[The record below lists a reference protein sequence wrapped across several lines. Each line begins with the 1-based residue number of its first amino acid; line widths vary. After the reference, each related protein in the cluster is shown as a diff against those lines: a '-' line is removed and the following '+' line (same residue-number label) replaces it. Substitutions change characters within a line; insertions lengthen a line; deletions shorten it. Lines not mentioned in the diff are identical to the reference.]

1 MIHISEKDLETKKL
15 QNLLFPELKQNI
27 KLSQKL
33 PTLTYSDI
41 SNDNLDFDD
50 FLMIQEEKIRNNLVV
65 EEELFIEKKD
75 LSILYSVIDEV
86 AKIREF
92 KRQKKL
98 QNQQKLIKDK
108 EKKFNKIY
116 DKHYFPKNKRKK
128 AYEYF
133 VLNKKMY
140 PKNIKKSQIENYLND
155 ADQIETKEFIKNLKK
170 SFLEISK
177 DRNDIFIDDFSVK
190 KKIEIPFENLGQTFT
205 RYIEIV
211 YLQKNEIEKIKDK
224 HKDTNP
230 DVLLDLFIKE
240 REEKKIQ
247 YEKEYINKMYNYLS
261 DKINIDNL
269 HSELFIKVFKKV
281 LTIYN
286 KEELYY
292 SFILKLFIE
301 LLKEDNNFSK
311 KQRQIFN
318 LRKNFRNKE
327 TLELNNQKIKT
338 PFFLYFDEHI
348 YYSFISFI
356 NNNKVEKDS
365 FYNFLNKINSDVI
378 ENKSKIAKESL
389 DKNIKNN
396 ILELIEYS
404 ETNYDIKPIKN
415 ITKEEAYKLF
425 YSDIQKVYFDILNIE
440 PNNRRYEINN
450 ERLERIFNE
459 EKEMFLQVIKS
470 YLVKNLMEI
479 NYKNSFPLVRNYKRN
494 IHFII
499 GETNSGKT
507 YKAFNE
513 LAKAKSGAYL
523 SPLRLLALEGQ
534 DEIEQRGH
542 QCSML
547 TGEESDIKEGAKF
560 TSSTI
565 EMLNLYDF
573 KETIVI
579 DEIQMIKDKQR
590 GWAWVQALLGA
601 PADNVI
607 LTGSEEVFDVVQ
619 KIANYTG
626 DNFTFEKLK
635 RKSPLIINDDITD
648 IKNIKKGTAII
659 AFSRKKVLEY
669 KEKLK
674 DRKVSVIY
682 GNLGPD
688 VRKEEARKFRT
699 GENEILIA
707 TDAIAMGLNL
717 PIEQVIFS
725 THEKNIRGETIE
737 LEPQLVQQIAGRA
750 GRYGLKNKGFVGS
763 FNQKTLKYIKSIVNL
778 PFEPYNDKL
787 PVKPN
792 VNYLQTMSRILKTQ
806 KLVTLLESFR
816 DFAIFKSDLFYC
828 TDLEKSIE
836 LATEIDKYNFPLE
849 ESYLLSTVPL
859 RENYDGGID
868 YFNKYLDAITITMYS
883 NEDKTIYSP
892 NIRGFDQ
899 KEFTKNDQKLK
910 EAEEVMH
917 NIELYAWFSKKYPEI
932 FIDIEGIEEKRKILN
947 KFILKSLEKKVE
959 KNK

>member
-1 MIHISEKDLETKKL
+1 MIHISEEDLKTNNL
-15 QNLLFPELKQNI
+15 QKLLFPELKQYI

-33 PTLTYSDI
+33 PTITYSEI
-41 SNDNLDFDD
+41 LENNLDFKD
-50 FLMIQEEKIRNNLVV
+50 FMMVQEEKIRNNLVV
-65 EEELFIEKKD
+65 EEELFIEKEN
-75 LSILYSVIDEV
+75 LHILYSVLNEV
-86 AKIREF
+86 AQIREQ

-98 QNQQKLIKDK
+98 QKQNKLIKDK

-116 DKHYFPKNKRKK
+116 DKYYFPKNTRKK

-155 ADQIETKEFIKNLKK
+155 ADQIETKDVIKNLKK
-170 SFLEISK
+170 SFIKISEE
-177 DRNDIFIDDFSVK
+177 RNDIIVDDFSVK
-190 KKIEIPFENLGQTFT
+190 KKVHIPFEELNIILT

-211 YLQKNEIEKIKDK
+211 YLQKDEIEEIKDR
-224 HKDTNP
+224 HKNTRP
-230 DVLLDLFIKE
+230 EKLLDLYIKE

-247 YEKEYINKMYNYLS
+247 FEKNYINKMYNFLIEH
-261 DKINIDNL
+261 ININNIGK
-269 HSELFIKVFKKV
+269 ENFTKVFKKV

-286 KEELYY
+286 KEELFY

-311 KQRQIFN
+311 KQKQIFN
-318 LRKNFRNKE
+318 LRKNFRNKKD
-327 TLELNNQKIKT
+327 LEISNQKIRT
-338 PFFLYFDEHI
+338 PYFLYFDEHI
-348 YYSFISFI
+348 YNEFINFI
-356 NNNKVEKDS
+356 NNNEVNKNS
-365 FYNFLNKINSDVI
+365 FHEFLNKLNNDIVTK
-378 ENKSKIAKESL
+378 KSEIAKKFL
-389 DKNIKNN
+389 DENIKSN

-415 ITKEEAYKLF
+415 ITKDEAFELF
-425 YSDIQKVYFDILNIE
+425 YPDFLKVYFSVLNIE

-450 ERLERIFNE
+450 ERLKRIFSE
-459 EKEMFLQVIKS
+459 EREQFLLVIKS
-470 YLVKNLMEI
+470 YLIQSLMKI
-479 NYKNSFPLVRNYKRN
+479 DYKNSFPLARTYKRN

-513 LAKAKSGAYL
+513 LAKAKSGSYL

-534 DEIEQRGH
+534 EEIEQRGH
-542 QCSML
+542 KCSML
-547 TGEESDIKEGAKF
+547 TGEESNIVEGANF

-565 EMLNLYDF
+565 EMLDLNDF

-579 DEIQMIKDKQR
+579 DEIQMIKDEQR

-601 PADNVI
+601 PADNII
-607 LTGSEEVFDVVQ
+607 LTGSEEVLPVV
-619 KIANYTG
+619 KELVKYTG
-626 DNFTFEKLK
+626 DNLTFENLK
-635 RKSPLIINDDITD
+635 RKSPLIINNDISD
-648 IKNIKKGTAII
+648 INKIKKGTAII
-659 AFSRKKVLEY
+659 AFSRKKVLEF

-682 GNLGPD
+682 GNLGPE
-688 VRKEEARKFRT
+688 VRKEEARKFRN

-725 THEKNIRGETIE
+725 THEKNIRGNTIE
-737 LEPQLVQQIAGRA
+737 IEPQLLQQIAGRA
-750 GRYGLKNKGFVGS
+750 GRYGLKNKGFVGA
-763 FNQKTLKYIKSIVNL
+763 FNHKTLKYIKSIVNL
-778 PFEPYNDKL
+778 PFKPYNDKL

-792 VNYLQTMSRILKTQ
+792 INYLKTMSRILKTD
-806 KLVTLLESFR
+806 KLSILLESFR
-816 DFAIFKSDLFYC
+816 DSAIFQSNLFYC
-828 TDLEKSIE
+828 TNLDKNIE
-836 LATEIDKYNFPLE
+836 LAIEIDKYNFPLE

-868 YFNKYLDAITITMYS
+868 YFNKYLDAITISAYS
-883 NEDKTIYSP
+883 NDYKTVYSP
-892 NIRGFDQ
+892 NI
-899 KEFTKNDQKLK
+899 KEFGSKKYTENNNKLK
-910 EAEEVMH
+910 DAEEVMH
-917 NIELYAWFSKKYPEI
+917 NLELYSWFSKKYPEI
-932 FIDIEGIEEKRKILN
+932 FIDIQGVEEKRKILN